1 MGTGPATGMGTGP
14 ATGMGI
20 GIGMPTYHEIMTT
33 DLSALTTAADR
44 WDAMAAEFEKQGK
57 TYAREVHGIA
67 MGRTWT
73 GLSAEAASARFTITL
88 KEFQYAR
95 TEARAVA
102 SLLRDAHTQFTALR
116 ARLRT
121 LCAEA
126 VAAGLRVSERGLVTA
141 HGTHHPESVVRSWQN
156 RIDKVVREL
165 TDADTGVHIALAA
178 VTVDSD
184 VMAGGKGFNGG
195 ALGDIERYEAR
206 AAQDTLAKL
215 SRGGHL
221 SGTELTELERTFRD
235 NSDDEAFSRT
245 VLDGLGPTGTIRL
258 TNELNDLVH
267 ARPGHDAQRYAT
279 LESGLADTL
288 ATATRKT
295 NSQWYRHWR
304 AGMRHAGV
312 AHYATD
318 AQGARLDKAVGYQSL
333 VTLMRRG
340 HGYGRGVLEDL
351 TDDMIAAE
359 RRNPGIWRLKGAYAG
374 RHEGWFANDPVD
386 GMLGIMSRDPATAA
400 HYLGNES
407 HMKYLMKDRDWNVTL
422 HDHGGEKTGGYAPT
436 LDTDNRSGFGAALQ
450 AAATGIDPSDR
461 HAHYVP
467 HTKQNEAVLKS
478 AIAHLSDQGDDFP
491 PALRRPMAAVLV
503 NHGPTVHAS
512 MSEIDI
518 AKSPL
523 EQDELFEVT
532 KQISKDKTAYATL
545 NGGLNHSLVSAI
557 HQDPSHSTEPLIR
570 AGRTVGFLEE
580 ARIQSQ
586 GDPEQPTFETKP
598 LIDKAISY
606 IPVVSGDVQEGF
618 DYVTG
623 KWMEDEQRRLDEGQ
637 ADENIARFQA
647 RNSQLTALA
656 EDWSRFHG
664 LGNEPNYAHQDLTE
678 RSAEAGIRHARGV
691 SGEGV
696 H

>member
-1 MGTGPATGMGTGP
+1 MSTNF
-14 ATGMGI
+14 
-20 GIGMPTYHEIMTT
+20 
-33 DLSALTTAADR
+33 SALTTAADR
-44 WDAMAAEFEKQGK
+44 WDAMAAEFENQGK
-57 TYAREVHGIA
+57 AYGREVHGIA

-73 GLSAEAASARFTITL
+73 GLSAEAASARFTVTL

-121 LCAEA
+121 VCAEA

-141 HGTHHPESVVRSWQN
+141 DGPHHPESAVRSWQD
-156 RIDKVVREL
+156 RIDKVVREM

-184 VMAGGKGFNGG
+184 VPAGGRGFNGG
-195 ALGDIERYEAR
+195 ALGDIERYEAQ
-206 AAQDTLAKL
+206 AARNTLTKL

-221 SGTELTELERTFRD
+221 SGAELAELERTFRD
-235 NSDDEAFSRT
+235 NSGDEAFSRT
-245 VLDGLGPTGTIRL
+245 VLDDLGPAGTIRL
-258 TNELNDLVH
+258 TNELNDLSHV
-267 ARPGHDAQRYAT
+267 RPGHDAQRYAT
-279 LESGLADTL
+279 LETGLADTL
-288 ATATRKT
+288 ATATRNT

-304 AGMRHAGV
+304 TGMRHAGV

-333 VTLMRRG
+333 ATLMRKG

-374 RHEGWFANDPVD
+374 HHEGWFANDPVD

-400 HYLGNES
+400 HYLSNES
-407 HMKYLMKDRDWNVTL
+407 HMKYLMKDRDWKVTL
-422 HDHGGEKTGGYAPT
+422 YDHGGDKPSGYTPS
-436 LDTDNRSGFGAALQ
+436 LDTDNRAGLGAALQ
-450 AAATGIDPSDR
+450 SAATGIDPSDK
-461 HAHYVP
+461 HGHYVP
-467 HTKQNEAVLKS
+467 HTKQNEAVLNS
-478 AIAHLSDQGDDFP
+478 AIACLSDQGDDFP
-491 PALRRPMAAVLV
+491 PALRRPMAGILV
-503 NHGPTVHAS
+503 NHGATVHAS

-518 AKSPL
+518 SKSPL
-523 EQDELFEVT
+523 KQDELFEVT
-532 KQISKDKTAYATL
+532 KQISKDKDAYATL
-545 NGGLNHSLVSAI
+545 NGGLNQALVSAI
-557 HQDPSHSTEPLIR
+557 HQDPSRSTEPLIR

-586 GDPEQPTFETKP
+586 GDPQQATFETKP

-637 ADENIARFQA
+637 ADENIQSYSKRNGQLMALSDEWTRVDRGRRDSEFEAQA
-647 RNSQLTALA
+647 QIN
-656 EDWSRFHG
+656 
-664 LGNEPNYAHQDLTE
+664 
-678 RSAEAGIRHARGV
+678 RSAVDGMTHARGM
-691 SGEGV
+691 SGERLK
-696 H
+696 